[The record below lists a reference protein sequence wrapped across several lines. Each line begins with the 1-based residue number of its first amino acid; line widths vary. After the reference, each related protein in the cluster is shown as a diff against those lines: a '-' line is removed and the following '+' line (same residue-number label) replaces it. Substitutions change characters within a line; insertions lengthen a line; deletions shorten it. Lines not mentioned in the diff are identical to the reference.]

1 MTPMDDA
8 TWGRTIAH
16 VDMDA
21 FYASVEVH
29 DDPSLSGLPLVVGGP
44 PEKRGVVAAASYE
57 ARRFGVHSAMPMG
70 KAMGLCP
77 GLVRISP
84 RMSRYREMSEIV
96 MGVLKTFSLLVEPLS
111 LDEAFVDLTGAGLG
125 NPNAVG
131 MQMKASVQKGTGITA
146 SVGIG
151 PNKFV
156 AKLATDVT
164 KPDGLTIVPPDR
176 AVEFV
181 QAMPVERLWG
191 VGEKTGQKLR
201 RLGYETAADLARAD
215 PSALKRAF
223 GLLGLRLH
231 ELAWA
236 RDERPVVPDAEAKS
250 VSRELTFVKNQRN
263 LALLDGIL
271 LGLCG
276 EVSEQLK
283 KGQLVGR
290 TVNLKIRYGDFTTV
304 TRQETLGHPS
314 DDPAEIHEVASRLLV
329 MEHAADHRPVRLMG
343 VGITGLLRRTQL
355 NLELFGE

>member
-1 MTPMDDA
+1 
-8 TWGRTIAH
+8 
-16 VDMDA
+16 
-21 FYASVEVH
+21 
-29 DDPSLSGLPLVVGGP
+29 
-44 PEKRGVVAAASYE
+44 
-57 ARRFGVHSAMPMG
+57 MP
-70 KAMGLCP
+70 
-77 GLVRISP
+77 
-84 RMSRYREMSEIV
+84 RYREMSEMV
-96 MGVLKTFSLLVEPLS
+96 MGVLKTFSLLVEPLA
-111 LDEAFVDLTGAGLG
+111 LDEAFVDLSGTGFGQ
-125 NPNAVG
+125 PDTVG
-131 MQMKASVQKGTGITA
+131 HQMKVAVNKETGLTA

-156 AKLATDVT
+156 AKLATEVK
-164 KPDGLTIVPPDR
+164 KPDGLTVITPDR

-181 QAMPVERLWG
+181 QAMPVEKLWG

-201 RLGYETAADLARAD
+201 RLGYETALDLARAE

-250 VSRELTFVKNQRN
+250 VSRELTFAKNQRN

-271 LGLCG
+271 RGLCG

-283 KGQLVGR
+283 KGHLVGR

-314 DDPAEIHEVASRLLV
+314 DEPTEIHEVASRLLE